1 MQKVKAEDYLKHTR
15 QRETTPTYNPGAW
28 EKVGYSPN
36 ESCPQ
41 CKGAGFVHPIF
52 DGAIRYGEIIPC
64 HAEGC
69 LLSKVRGERSLIVQ
83 RQTFETFKDVKGTE
97 KALKAATSLAYGEA
111 SFIWLLLYGR
121 PGNGK
126 THLCHA
132 MVSVLHDRGLEVRM
146 ILAADLFAALREG
159 IKENRTDELLRGY
172 KEIFFLIIDDYG
184 VEYGSDWESSQFDQ
198 LMTSRYATARPTVL
212 VTNKNL
218 NDLPE
223 RIQSRFQDKDMSRA
237 IYNSASDYRARA

>member
-1 MQKVKAEDYLKHTR
+1 MQKVKAEDFPKTTP
-15 QRETTPTYNPGAW
+15 QREITPTYNPGAW
-28 EKVGYSPN
+28 AGIPYSPN
-36 ESCPQ
+36 ESCPR
-41 CKGAGFVHPIF
+41 CLGAGFVHPSI
-52 DGAIRYGEIIPC
+52 DGEVRYGEIIPC
-64 HAEGC
+64 NAEGC

-83 RQTFETFKDVKGTE
+83 RQTFETFKDAKGAE
-97 KALKAATSLAYGEA
+97 KAFKAATSLAYGEA
-111 SFIWLLLYGR
+111 KFVWLLLYGR

-126 THLCHA
+126 THLCNA
-132 MVSVLHDRGLEVRM
+132 MISVLHDRALEVRM
-146 ILAADLFAALREG
+146 VLAADLFAVLREA
-159 IKENRTDELLRGY
+159 IRDNRTDEILRGY

-184 VEYGSDWESSQFDQ
+184 VEYGSDWESSKFDE

-237 IYNSASDYRARA
+237 IHNSAPDYRARA